1 MLEYSSTDIFIVKED
16 NLMNAPS
23 VGNNVID
30 EHAKLLISS
39 YYRLT
44 GKNLIEDN
52 PLNRGITQALFN
64 ANLVVVSHGNELD
77 PIFNYGNKL
86 ALQAFELSWSDFT
99 ALPSRLSA
107 KPLDRNEREDLLAR
121 VTKFGF
127 IDDYRGLRI
136 SSTGRTFWIEGVTVW
151 NVIDED
157 GVNHG
162 QAATFNL

>member
-1 MLEYSSTDIFIVKED
+1 
-16 NLMNAPS
+16 MNDAS
-23 VGNNVID
+23 VENNVID
-30 EHAKLLISS
+30 EHAKLLVSS
-39 YYRLT
+39 YYKLT

-52 PLNRGITQALFN
+52 PLKIGIAEALFN
-64 ANLVVVSHGNELD
+64 TNLVVVSHGNELD
-77 PIFNYGNKL
+77 PIFNYGNKS

-99 ALPSRLSA
+99 SLPSRLSA

-136 SSTGRTFWIEGVTVW
+136 SSTGRIFWIEGATVW

-162 QAATFNL
+162 QAAMFNL